1 MYTMHGFGRK
11 LTAVLLVLLFFTI
24 TYAAVK
30 VSCETEPV
38 LQQAREILKEVQEI
52 RGLKFKE
59 EPQIIVITRAEA
71 LAMWKPSKEDLKTM
85 RMMEHVY
92 KMSLL
97 IRPDYPFFQ
106 RKEEQRAGWMAAT
119 VGDRIYIIR
128 ENFLGNLDTA
138 RRALAHESVHV
149 LQKQWFNAKY
159 GASTFDGTLA
169 VRALVEGDAD
179 LVADMYCERNDI
191 PIHKITSLSGDP
203 LTDINIFPY
212 VFGDSF
218 VRYLYKKGGW
228 KLINEAYRR
237 YPESTAQ
244 IMHPELY
251 LANVTPVNVSIEAPE
266 GWNVLYSNRMGE
278 FYVYILMRDHGIK
291 NETAWQIASAWQG
304 DRLILARKGDE
315 YLLLWKVKFQRE
327 GAAKDFM
334 EELEKLTKNNTYANY
349 TIKLKGASVIL
360 KAERRG

>member
-1 MYTMHGFGRK
+1 MSGSGKK
-11 LTAVLLVLLFFTI
+11 LVAVVLVLLFFTI
-24 TYAAVK
+24 TYAAVR

-38 LQQAREILKEVQEI
+38 LQQAKEILKEVQEI

-59 EPQIIVITRAEA
+59 EPQIIVISRAEA
-71 LAMWKPSKEDLKTM
+71 LAMWKPSKEDLETL

-97 IRPDYPFFQ
+97 IRPNYPFLQ

-128 ENFLGNLDTA
+128 ENFLGNPDTA

-159 GASTFDGTLA
+159 GAGTFDGTLA

-179 LVADMYCERNDI
+179 LVADIYCERNSI

-203 LTDINIFPY
+203 VTDINIFPY

-218 VRYLYKKGGW
+218 VRYLYEKGGW
-228 KLINEAYRR
+228 KLVNGAYKR
-237 YPESTAQ
+237 YPVSTAQ
-244 IMHPELY
+244 IMHPQLY
-251 LANVTPVNVSIEAPE
+251 LTNVTPVNVSVQSPA
-266 GWNVLYSNRMGE
+266 GWNVLYDDRMGE
-278 FYVYILMRDHGIK
+278 FYVYILMRDHGVE
-291 NETAWQIASAWQG
+291 NDTAWRIASSWQG
-304 DRLILARKGDE
+304 DRLILARKGEE
-315 YLLLWKVKFQRE
+315 YLLLWKVKFQN
-327 GAAKDFM
+327 GSAARKFT
-334 EELEKLTKNNTYANY
+334 EELQTLMRGNTYANY
-349 TIKLKGASVIL
+349 TVSLGGGFVTLKS
-360 KAERRG
+360 ERRG

>member
-1 MYTMHGFGRK
+1 MSGSGKK
-11 LTAVLLVLLFFTI
+11 LVAVALVLLFFTT
-24 TYAAVK
+24 TYAAVR

-59 EPQIIVITRAEA
+59 EPQIIVISRAEA
-71 LAMWKPSKEDLKTM
+71 LAMWKPSKEDLETM
-85 RMMEHVY
+85 RVMEHVY

-97 IRPDYPFFQ
+97 IRPDYPFLR

-119 VGDRIYIIR
+119 VGDKIYIIR

-159 GASTFDGTLA
+159 GADTFDGTLA

-179 LVADMYCERNDI
+179 LVADLYCERNGI

-203 LTDINIFPY
+203 VTDINIFPY

-218 VRYLYKKGGW
+218 VRYLYEKGGW
-228 KLINEAYRR
+228 KLVNGAYKR

-244 IMHPELY
+244 IMHPQLY
-251 LANVTPVNVSIEAPE
+251 LANVTPVNVSVQVPG
-266 GWNVLYSNRMGE
+266 GWDVLYNDRMGE
-278 FYVYILMRDHGIK
+278 FYVYILMRDHGVK
-291 NETAWQIASAWQG
+291 NDTAWRIASFWRG
-304 DRLILARKGDE
+304 DRLVLAKKGDE
-315 YLLLWKVKFQRE
+315 YILLWKVEFQNGSAARE
-327 GAAKDFM
+327 FT
-334 EELEKLTKNNTYANY
+334 EELETLIKGNTYANY
-349 TIKLKGASVIL
+349 TVNLEGSSVTLKS
-360 KAERRG
+360 ERRE